1 MRVSTISAIFS
12 GLAVS
17 AIAQSDLDGSVWK
30 ALLAEPQSKRGFSD
44 MPRNRPVK
52 RQSGWNPPADLKAPL
67 QEVWEHYEKTY
78 DGGLDA
84 NVNTGFHQ
92 IMANKGYLN
101 ICVRWDSSATV
112 TEAERTKI
120 ASAYNAQYQKWFKWL
135 YGYNGFPYDEVK
147 VNIVAYAVKDKSQLQ
162 GSTAGYE
169 VYTELDA
176 DGVPM
181 CPVACARD
189 AHLDGDYSGCKA
201 GADRHYDHSLWLK
214 DGLEGGFGH
223 NWGQEVGREYFM
235 NNLDSDSIHILLHEM
250 GHTFAL
256 DDFYDWTPT
265 GITKFIMLAGAS
277 MEITDFDG
285 WMYRNWWY
293 YLSQKNNWGSG
304 KSSTDVAP
312 ASSESKP
319 TTETAAS
326 ATKTSTPKPST
337 STKAVVTKPVSTKKA
352 TATKAPVTQV
362 HSVETTSSAEV
373 APWGQCGGINWTG
386 AKKCASGA
394 KCTKRNDYYS
404 QCVAN

>member
-17 AIAQSDLDGSVWK
+17 VTAQSDLDGSVWK

-44 MPRNRPVK
+44 TPRNRPVK

-101 ICVRWDSSATV
+101 ICVRWDSSATI
-112 TEAERTKI
+112 TEAQRTKI

-135 YGYNGFPYDEVK
+135 YGYNGFPYDEV
-147 VNIVAYAVKDKSQLQ
+147 
-162 GSTAGYE
+162 
-169 VYTELDA
+169 
-176 DGVPM
+176 
-181 CPVACARD
+181 
-189 AHLDGDYSGCKA
+189 KA

-265 GITKFIMLAGAS
+265 GVTKFIMLAGAS

-293 YLSQKNNWGSG
+293 YLSQKNNWSSS
-304 KSSTDVAP
+304 KSSSNAAP
-312 ASSESKP
+312 VSSESKP
-319 TTETAAS
+319 SVNTAAPVK
-326 ATKTSTPKPST
+326 APTKTASPKPST
-337 STKAVVTKPVSTKKA
+337 TTTKATVAKPTSTKKA
-352 TATKAPVTQV
+352 TATKVPSTEK
-362 HSVETTSSAEV
+362 S
-373 APWGQCGGINWTG
+373 
-386 AKKCASGA
+386 SGA
-394 KCTKRNDYYS
+394 EAAAWADSSLLRCGLGQDVGRGRDHSS
-404 QCVAN
+404 QMQSLRR